1 MHRAVGLPAWRQE
14 DYVASNA
21 EGTQPAGDLGLAK
34 CALYFSPCRAHLEHL
49 LDAWSRVPGCSID
62 RAGASVTYKKVRIRF
77 VAVHDYQLALRCLHE
92 DYFNLVVVDVRDLGA
107 DSCSMQGYVEQ
118 ADKLLGEMANEKD
131 VECRFGFH
139 RVVVLV
145 AGPDNEQV
153 DDLLVHFGHQGVG
166 GVLRD
171 WSMCE
176 LSTSCPKEP
185 RQKRFAARVLDELL
199 RTMLQRKQGQ
209 RAICASGGGI
219 TGIYFEMGA
228 LKCLDDC
235 LGSDAVNT
243 FDMYFGISAGAV
255 VTGFL
260 ANGYTVDECMA
271 AIAGHEG
278 GRMPVTSLSLFE
290 ARHANFEDYRERAKR
305 TLKGIGGA
313 VWDVLRGRSSLS
325 LQSLVMEYSD
335 FIAPPFHGE
344 AFEKTLRELFTAPHA
359 TNDFRTLPKPLF
371 VGATDQDTRTHV
383 LFGDDGWQDVPIS
396 QAVQAS
402 LSINPAFRA
411 ARIRGR
417 FYEDGAV
424 TRTSNFMEA
433 IRKGADL
440 LFVIDPFL
448 PYVSKEPGF
457 ARQRGILYNVD
468 QNIRTIT
475 YTRFEN
481 ARNVVLRHHPNVSS
495 YTFLPANRLRRLM
508 SVNPMDHRPYLPI
521 WRGAYLSTL
530 QRIQLLRYRM
540 AGDLA
545 VHGIRLDTSRAE
557 AVAERLQNA
566 PNPTFADFFPD
577 GRVALRE
584 PPDLTASVQ
593 HRPRADV
600 LLRSVGPAVA

>member
-1 MHRAVGLPAWRQE
+1 
-14 DYVASNA
+14 
-21 EGTQPAGDLGLAK
+21 
-34 CALYFSPCRAHLEHL
+34 
-49 LDAWSRVPGCSID
+49 
-62 RAGASVTYKKVRIRF
+62 
-77 VAVHDYQLALRCLHE
+77 
-92 DYFNLVVVDVRDLGA
+92 
-107 DSCSMQGYVEQ
+107 
-118 ADKLLGEMANEKD
+118 
-131 VECRFGFH
+131 
-139 RVVVLV
+139 
-145 AGPDNEQV
+145 QV
-153 DDLLVHFGHQGVG
+153 DNLLVHFGNKGVG

-176 LSTSCPKEP
+176 LSTWCAKAP
-185 RQKRFAARVLDELL
+185 REAHFSSRVLDRML
-199 RTMLQRKQGQ
+199 RTMLHRKQGK
-209 RAICASGGGI
+209 RALCASGGGI

-235 LGSDAVNT
+235 LSPDAVNS

-271 AIAGHEG
+271 AIAGYEG
-278 GRMPVTSLSLFE
+278 GRMPPTSLSLFE
-290 ARHANFEDYRERAKR
+290 TKHVNFQDYGVRLKQ
-305 TLKGIGGA
+305 TLKGLGGA
-313 VWDVLRGRSSLS
+313 LWNVVRSPATFS
-325 LQSLVMEYSD
+325 LQSLLMDYSD

-344 AFEKTLRELFTAPHA
+344 SFEASLRKYYGAPHA
-359 TNDFRTLPKPLF
+359 TNDFRTLPRPLYI
-371 VGATDQDTRTHV
+371 GATDQDTRTHV

-402 LSINPAFRA
+402 LSINPAFRS

-417 FYEDGAV
+417 YYEDGAV

-440 LFVIDPFL
+440 VFVIDPFL

-481 ARNVVLRHHPNVSS
+481 ARDVVLRHHPNVSS

-508 SVNPMDHRPYLPI
+508 SVNPMDHRPFLPI

-540 AGDLA
+540 SGDLA
-545 VHGIRLDTSRAE
+545 VHGIRLDTTRAE
-557 AVAERLQNA
+557 AVAERLRNA
-566 PNPTFADFFPD
+566 AYPAFSDFFPN
-577 GRVALRE
+577 GRVELRA
-584 PPDLTASVQ
+584 PPDMTVDID
-593 HRPRADV
+593 HRVRGRSGGAV
-600 LLRSVGPAVA
+600 LRSVGPAVA